1 MRGAQP
7 IEAAPAWRHGL
18 KKRPLLDSRKLLSTT
33 VLYGIADVIVMAVGG
48 FLLLPL
54 YTRTLSQAEFGTY
67 VIVRANTEIFSYLL
81 YFGLPSAVARVYFDY
96 KKAGQQVAYLS
107 SVLVFFGL
115 NLLLCGVLLALWGAD
130 LWALLSPGTP
140 ADPYLAYSVAIAA
153 VGFVSALG
161 ALWLRL
167 DGRAKA
173 FAALQVATSVV
184 LAAGAVL
191 NLVVFKLGLP
201 GLLLALLASSA
212 CAGLVLPWLLG
223 RGFRLRLQWS
233 HIQDSLR
240 YAGPI
245 LVGYV
250 AYFVLNRI
258 STLILQRHVAVD
270 QIAVFGLAQQLAMM
284 LTIAA
289 AAFGKAQQPAVFA
302 AEPAQ
307 AADVLARSG
316 ALLRALMLGVTCV
329 LILGA
334 FDLFRLMAPKS
345 YAGGFEIL
353 LILLVANFAYSFSQV
368 SDTALLYHRRPK
380 TSVLV
385 SIGGA
390 LLSAGLSLWLV
401 PAYHLMG
408 AAVAIAGT
416 FAAMSLFSHWLAWRT
431 TGQSYLVPMLWALA
445 GASALALFAAWLQRQ
460 GLSLLAASGLKVAVG
475 AALLGTTYLFY
486 TRKQQPTP
494 CAP

>member
-1 MRGAQP
+1 
-7 IEAAPAWRHGL
+7 
-18 KKRPLLDSRKLLSTT
+18 LDTRKLLSTT
-33 VLYGIADVIVMAVGG
+33 VLYGLADVIVMAVGG

-67 VIVRANTEIFSYLL
+67 IIVRANTEIFGYLL
-81 YFGLPSAVARVYFDY
+81 YFGLPSAVARVYFDHQ
-96 KKAGQQVAYLS
+96 KSGQQIAYIN

-115 NLLLCGVLLALWGAD
+115 NLTFCGLLLALWGKD
-130 LWALLSPGTP
+130 FWALLSPDTP
-140 ADPYLAYSVAIAA
+140 ADPYMFYSVAIAA
-153 VGFVSALG
+153 TGFVSTLG
-161 ALWLRL
+161 SLWLRL

-173 FAALQVATSVV
+173 FAVLQLATSVV
-184 LAAGAVL
+184 LTIGALL

-212 CAGLVLPWLLG
+212 SAGLVLPQLLG
-223 RGFRLRLQWS
+223 RSFRLHVQWR
-233 HIQDSLR
+233 HIQESLR

-258 STLILQRHVAVD
+258 STLILQRHVPLD

-284 LTIAA
+284 LTVAA

-307 AADVLARSG
+307 AAQVLARSG
-316 ALLRALMLGVTCV
+316 ALLRTLMLGLTCV
-329 LILGA
+329 LVLCA
-334 FDLFRLMAPKS
+334 SDLFRLMAPRS
-345 YAGGFEIL
+345 YGNGLSIL
-353 LILLVANFAYSFSQV
+353 LILLLANFAYSFSQV

-390 LLSAGLSLWLV
+390 VLSTSLSLWLV
-401 PAYHLMG
+401 PAYQLTG
-408 AAVAIAGT
+408 AALAIAVT
-416 FAAMSLFSHWLAWRT
+416 FTAMSLCSHWLAWRV
-431 TGQSYLVPMLWALA
+431 TGRSYLVPMLWALT
-445 GASALALFAAWLQRQ
+445 GATMLTLFAAWLPDME
-460 GLSLLAASGLKVAVG
+460 LSLLAASGLKLAVG
-475 AALLGTTYLFY
+475 AAALATIYHFH
-486 TRKQQPTP
+486 TRQSIATP

>member
-1 MRGAQP
+1 M
-7 IEAAPAWRHGL
+7 
-18 KKRPLLDSRKLLSTT
+18 
-33 VLYGIADVIVMAVGG
+33 LYGIADVIVMAVGG

-81 YFGLPSAVARVYFDY
+81 YFGLPSAVSRVYFDY
-96 KKAGQQVAYLS
+96 KKSGQQVAYIN
-107 SVLVFFGL
+107 SVLMFFGL
-115 NLLLCGVLLALWGAD
+115 NLVLCGVLLALWGQE
-130 LWALLSPGTP
+130 LWGLLSPDTP
-140 ADPYLAYSVAIAA
+140 SEPFLAYSVAIAA
-153 VGFVSALG
+153 TGFVSTLG
-161 ALWLRL
+161 SLWLRL

-173 FAALQVATSVV
+173 FAAVQVATSVV
-184 LAAGAVL
+184 LAACAVL

-201 GLLLALLASSA
+201 GLLLALLSSSA

-223 RGFRLRLQWS
+223 RGFRLRLQWA

-258 STLILQRHVAVD
+258 STLVLQRHVAVD
-270 QIAVFGLAQQLAMM
+270 QIAVFGLAQQLALM

-289 AAFGKAQQPAVFA
+289 TAFGKAQQPAVFA

-307 AADVLARSG
+307 AAEVLARSG
-316 ALLRALMLGVTCV
+316 ALLRGLMLGVTCV
-329 LILGA
+329 LVLGA
-334 FDLFRLMAPKS
+334 SDLFRLMAPKS
-345 YAGGFEIL
+345 YASGFEIL

-390 LLSAGLSLWLV
+390 VLSAGLSLWLV
-401 PAYHLMG
+401 PAYLLTG
-408 AAVAIAGT
+408 AALAIAGT
-416 FAAMSLFSHWLAWRT
+416 FAAMTLFSHWLAWRV
-431 TGQSYLVPMLWALA
+431 TGQSYLAPMLWSLA
-445 GASALALFAAWLQRQ
+445 VAAALALFAAWLAHQ
-460 GLSLLAASGLKVAVG
+460 GLSTLASAGAKVG
-475 AALLGTTYLFY
+475 AAAITTVAIFLIH
-486 TRKQQPTP
+486 TKKPIAKL